1 MSNKILYERI
11 EKLERLVDYLAV
23 DKNNLK
29 EENLDL
35 QRQVD
40 AITKNVNVI
49 FDRLENIND
58 EFEQLANIVDDIQ

>member
-1 MSNKILYERI
+1 MSNKLLYERI

-35 QRQVD
+35 QRQID

-58 EFEQLANIVDDIQ
+58 EFEQLENVVDDIQ